1 MKESSKAKE
10 TILVLG
16 VGNEALGDEGFGI
29 YVARRMKDV
38 SLPENV
44 RVQEGGVAGLDLLGS
59 ITDIDRLIVVDAMMT
74 DLEPGNIGYF
84 ELDDRIN
91 APNKTN
97 FSFHQLGIAEIL
109 QIASLMGHKPRVEF
123 VVAKPE
129 LLKLGFEMSEAMHKA
144 VDKTVD
150 YLTEKLVG
158 NVPVK
163 G

>member
-16 VGNEALGDEGFGI
+16 VGNEAICDEGFGI
-29 YVARRMKDV
+29 HVARRMKEV

-44 RVQEGGVAGLDLLGS
+44 RVQDGGVAGLDLLGS
-59 ITDIDRLIVVDAMMT
+59 ITDIDRLIVVDAMIT

-84 ELDDRIN
+84 EQNESIN

-109 QIASLMGHKPRVEF
+109 QIAALMGHKPRVEF
-123 VVAKPE
+123 VVARPE
-129 LLKLGFEMSEAMHKA
+129 KLGLGFELSEAMHKA
-144 VDKTVD
+144 VDKAVHC
-150 YLTEKLVG
+150 LTEMLVD
-158 NVPVK
+158 NVPIK

>member
-16 VGNEALGDEGFGI
+16 VGNEALCDEGFGI
-29 YVARRMKDV
+29 HVARRLKDV
-38 SLPENV
+38 CLPENV
-44 RVQEGGVAGLDLLGS
+44 RVQDGGVAGLDLLGS
-59 ITDIDRLIVVDAMMT
+59 ITDIDRLIVVDAMIT
-74 DLEPGNIGYF
+74 DLEPGSIGYF
-84 ELDDRIN
+84 ELNESIN

-109 QIASLMGHKPRVEF
+109 QIGALMGHKPEVEF
-123 VVAKPE
+123 VVARPE
-129 LLKLGFEMSEAMHKA
+129 KLELGFEMSEAMQKA
-144 VDKTVD
+144 VDKTVN

-158 NVPVK
+158 NVPAK